1 MWGQRRGL
9 TSDPLTI
16 QVVWDQALRSGARN
30 SRSGVREDLRTILTR
45 TLGLL
50 PYRTETMV
58 EKLLTNWLSICLYAF
73 LKVRNTEQHLGAS
86 AWLWSHN

>member
-1 MWGQRRGL
+1 M
-9 TSDPLTI
+9 SDPLPI

-30 SRSGVREDLRTILTR
+30 SREDLRTKLTR
-45 TLGLL
+45 ALGLL

-58 EKLLTNWLSICLYAF
+58 EKLLTNWLSICLYTF
-73 LKVRNTEQHLGAS
+73 LKVRNTVQHLGAS